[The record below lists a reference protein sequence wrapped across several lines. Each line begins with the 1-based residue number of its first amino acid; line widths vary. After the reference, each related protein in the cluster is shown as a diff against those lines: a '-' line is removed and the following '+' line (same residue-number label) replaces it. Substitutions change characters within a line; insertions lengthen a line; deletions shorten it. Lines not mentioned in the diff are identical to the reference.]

1 MWILYL
7 ILIPIVIIAFA
18 GIILNFTAP
27 KDISKKKPNKM
38 KHKSAKSDTP
48 VKVEPVMVKPK
59 ARPTRIIN
67 QTISSYMGKQLIRFP
82 FYIQEKQTFYL
93 LNNEED
99 VKTYS
104 DLMNRKIVLIDS
116 MNGCVLFIVGGTV

>member
-1 MWILYL
+1 
-7 ILIPIVIIAFA
+7 
-18 GIILNFTAP
+18 
-27 KDISKKKPNKM
+27 
-38 KHKSAKSDTP
+38 
-48 VKVEPVMVKPK
+48 
-59 ARPTRIIN
+59 
-67 QTISSYMGKQLIRFP
+67 MGKQLIRFP

-116 MNGCVLFIVGGTV
+116 MNGCVLFIVGGVV

>member
-1 MWILYL
+1 MWVVYL
-7 ILIPIVIIAFA
+7 ILIPVAIIAIA
-18 GIILNFTAP
+18 GITYNLSAP
-27 KDISKKKPNKM
+27 KDVSKKAKAKPI
-38 KHKSAKSDTP
+38 KSDTS
-48 VKVEPVMVKPK
+48 VKVEPVIIRTKVKPVTK
-59 ARPTRIIN
+59 ITEHTIN
-67 QTISSYMGKQLIRFP
+67 SYIGKNLIRFP

-116 MNGCVLFIVGGTV
+116 MNGCVLFIVGGVV

>member
-1 MWILYL
+1 MWIVYL
-7 ILIPIVIIAFA
+7 ILIPIAIIAFA
-18 GIILNFTAP
+18 GITYNLSAP
-27 KDISKKKPNKM
+27 KDVSKKTKAKPTKTDI
-38 KHKSAKSDTP
+38 S
-48 VKVEPVMVKPK
+48 VRVEPVMIKPK
-59 ARPTRIIN
+59 ARPVPKIADHTIN
-67 QTISSYMGKQLIRFP
+67 SYMGKNLIRFP

>member
-1 MWILYL
+1 MWIVYL
-7 ILIPIVIIAFA
+7 ILIPIAIIAFV
-18 GIILNFTAP
+18 GITYNL
-27 KDISKKKPNKM
+27 S
-38 KHKSAKSDTP
+38 
-48 VKVEPVMVKPK
+48 VRVEPVMIKPK
-59 ARPTRIIN
+59 ARPVPKITDHTIN
-67 QTISSYMGKQLIRFP
+67 SYMGKNLIRFP

-116 MNGCVLFIVGGTV
+116 MNGCVLFIVGGIV

>member
-1 MWILYL
+1 MWVWYL

-18 GIILNFTAP
+18 GIVLNLTAP
-27 KDISKKKPNKM
+27 KDISKREPNKA
-38 KHKSAKSDTP
+38 KQKSAKSNIP

-59 ARPTRIIN
+59 AKQTKITD
-67 QTISSYMGKQLIRFP
+67 QTIASYMGKQLIRFP

-116 MNGCVLFIVGGTV
+116 MNGCVLFIVGGAV

>member
-1 MWILYL
+1 MWVVYL
-7 ILIPIVIIAFA
+7 ILIPVAIIAFA
-18 GIILNFTAP
+18 GITYNLSAP
-27 KDISKKKPNKM
+27 KDVFKEAKAKPIK
-38 KHKSAKSDTP
+38 ADTS
-48 VKVEPVMVKPK
+48 VKVEPVMIRPKVKPVPK
-59 ARPTRIIN
+59 IAEHTIN
-67 QTISSYMGKQLIRFP
+67 SYMDKNLIRFP

-116 MNGCVLFIVGGTV
+116 MNGCVLFIVGGVV